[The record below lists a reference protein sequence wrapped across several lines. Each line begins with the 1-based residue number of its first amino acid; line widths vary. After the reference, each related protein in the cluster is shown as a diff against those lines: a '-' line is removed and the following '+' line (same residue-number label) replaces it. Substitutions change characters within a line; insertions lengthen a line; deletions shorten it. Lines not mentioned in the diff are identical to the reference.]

1 MARPKIR
8 NKKQRVNLTLEPDIL
23 QEAKKLADQCGMSL
37 SKLVEIALELEVVT
51 KVSGKRNGQGLSR

>member
-1 MARPKIR
+1 MNKPT
-8 NKKQRVNLTLEPDIL
+8 KKQRVNLTLEPDIL